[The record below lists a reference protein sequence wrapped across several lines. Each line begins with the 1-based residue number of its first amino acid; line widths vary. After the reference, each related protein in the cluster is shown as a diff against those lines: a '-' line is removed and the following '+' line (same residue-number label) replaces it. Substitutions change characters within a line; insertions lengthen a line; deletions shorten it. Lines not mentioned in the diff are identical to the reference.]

1 MKNSNFEIGNSKSRR
16 ILGLD
21 VGDKRIGV
29 AVGEAAGWMAKGLCT
44 VERVG
49 RARDLEAIATL
60 AREHEIGEIVVGL
73 PLLLDGSVGEQ
84 ARRARRFGRE
94 LAKRTGLPIVFWD
107 ERLSTVA
114 AGKLLREAGV
124 RGVPRERK
132 IDAAAAELIL
142 QSYLDYNRTKGN
154 KGNEG
159 NKGNKG

>member
-1 MKNSNFEIGNSKSRR
+1 MR
-16 ILGLD
+16 ILSLD
-21 VGDKRIGV
+21 VGDRRIGV
-29 AVGEAAGWMAKGLCT
+29 AVGEAEGWLAQGLCT

-49 RARDLEAIATL
+49 RERDLEAIAAL

-94 LAKRTGLPIVFWD
+94 LAKCTGLPVVFWD

-124 RGVPRERK
+124 RGAPRERK

-142 QSYLDYNRTKGN
+142 QSYLDYKRRES
-154 KGNEG
+154 GNEG
-159 NKGNKG
+159 IRKSGDDVNTQK